1 MTMIKDG
8 HQQLNSHQTGQN
20 KNYHAIGTSHDTK
33 PRKTLNAC
41 THHKDKQHRHRR
53 PLQKLE

>member
-1 MTMIKDG
+1 MVTMIKDG

-20 KNYHAIGTSHDTK
+20 TNNHAIGTSHDTK

-41 THHKDKQHRHRR
+41 THHKDK
-53 PLQKLE
+53 